1 MQNNSVVFLVQI
13 IVVGVMQSG
22 LSMANKLI
30 VWFDYIEINTKLVF
44 LYIGSAVEQSPVT
57 EGMLTKNPDY
67 EINYSKSLEKCIT
80 VNCFMDPCGL
90 AKCTKHPG
98 AQCRYVNIKFH
109 CFVFVY
115 AIKCFIDPITVVVV
129 MLGFMLL
136 VIVFNATKILSH
148 IYKTNDNKRK
158 RNKIKVQHKVP

>member
-44 LYIGSAVEQSPVT
+44 LYIGSAAVEQSPVT

-67 EINYSKSLEKCIT
+67 
-80 VNCFMDPCGL
+80 
-90 AKCTKHPG
+90 
-98 AQCRYVNIKFH
+98 
-109 CFVFVY
+109 
-115 AIKCFIDPITVVVV
+115 
-129 MLGFMLL
+129 
-136 VIVFNATKILSH
+136 
-148 IYKTNDNKRK
+148 
-158 RNKIKVQHKVP
+158 